1 MEFKES
7 ILVER
12 EDVAE
17 QLLPGQLATLHCKHC
32 HTVLGDSLSV
42 CGELPFLES
51 VICLKVTNDVVVS
64 DEMDLGRNG
73 KLAECIFSHLTCR
86 KCGRALGKALL
97 ATPPHLAA
105 LRSLFLLRKA
115 QVTCYVLGSCAMV
128 KASAVSFR
136 LESLAEDIHEVEQK
150 FQAHLHAMKKWQADS
165 INSLDK

>member
-12 EDVAE
+12 EDVTE

-42 CGELPFLES
+42 CGELPCLES
-51 VICLKVTNDVVVS
+51 VICLKVTKDVVVS

-73 KLAECIFSHLTCR
+73 KLANCIFRHLACG
-86 KCGRALGKALL
+86 KCGRALGKSLM
-97 ATPPHLAA
+97 ATPPHLAT
-105 LRSLFLLRKA
+105 LRSLFLLRKT
-115 QVTCYVLGSCAMV
+115 QVTCYVLDSCAVV

-136 LESLAEDIHEVEQK
+136 FEPLTEDMDEAKQK
-150 FQAHLHAMKKWQADS
+150 FKAHLKAMKKWQANG